1 MLILCC
7 GPDTYRATRRAR
19 ELEAAFRAKHDPQG
33 SSIERLETGKRV
45 ADEVIERS
53 LTVSLFSPMRF
64 LRADGLIKHCPMQ
77 KAKALVHALAKDPE
91 RVIVV
96 SIEEEKPTNTTLM
109 AFAGVPKMIVNE
121 YPLLKGKAFFT
132 WVQQSAA
139 ALGVTDGSTLNALAD
154 ACDGDAWLASNE
166 LLKIAAGGASELVRE
181 RVAVTY
187 EVADAFL
194 AVDPSRY
201 RRLMEN
207 GGSDRAAYPL
217 FQRAHT
223 FSRVHDG
230 DTQGLP
236 PFVISKGQRTCEGRT
251 AHVASVSV
259 LAMMLSR
266 SGLADAKELST
277 ILP

>member
-7 GPDTYRATRRAR
+7 GPDTYRATARAR
-19 ELEAAFRAKHDPQG
+19 GLEAAFRAKHDPHG
-33 SSIERLETGKRV
+33 SSIERLESGKRV

-64 LRADGLIKHCPMQ
+64 LRADGLIAGCPKQ
-77 KAKALVHALAKDPE
+77 KAKALAHALAKDPE

-96 SIEEEKPTNTTLM
+96 SIEEEKPTGTALKP
-109 AFAGVPKMIVNE
+109 FADVPKTIVNE
-121 YPLLKGKAFFT
+121 YPLLKGKAFFAL
-132 WVQQSAA
+132 VQQSAA
-139 ALGVTDGSTLNALAD
+139 GLGVTDTSALQALAD

-166 LLKIAAGGASELVRE
+166 LLKLAAGGASELVQDR
-181 RVAVTY
+181 AAGTY
-187 EVADAFL
+187 EIADAFL
-194 AVDPSRY
+194 AADPSRY
-201 RRLMEN
+201 RRLMES

-217 FQRAHT
+217 FQQAHT
-223 FSRVHDG
+223 SLRVHDG

-236 PFVISKGQRTCEGRT
+236 PFVISKGQRTREGR
-251 AHVASVSV
+251 AARVASVSV

-266 SGLADAKELST
+266 SGLADAEELST

>member
-7 GPDTYRATRRAR
+7 GPDTYRATARAR
-19 ELEAAFRAKHDPQG
+19 ELEAAFRSKYDPRG
-33 SSIERLETGKRV
+33 SSIERLEAGKRV

-64 LRADGLIKHCPMQ
+64 LRADGLIKRCPMQ

-96 SIEEEKPTNTTLM
+96 SIEEEKPTGTALKP
-109 AFAGVPKMIVNE
+109 FADVPKMIVNE
-121 YPLLKGKAFFT
+121 YPLLKGKAFFI

-139 ALGVTDGSTLNALAD
+139 ALGVTDGSTLKALAD

-181 RVAVTY
+181 RAAGTH

-194 AVDPSRY
+194 AADSSRY
-201 RRLMEN
+201 RRLAES
-207 GGSDRAAYPL
+207 GSSDRAAYPL
-217 FQRAHT
+217 FQQAHT
-223 FSRVHDG
+223 SLRVHDG

-236 PFVISKGQRTCEGRT
+236 PFVISKIQRTREER
-251 AHVASVSV
+251 AASVASVSV

-266 SGLADAKELST
+266 SGLADAEELFT